1 MAKTSLDRKFD
12 QIKKREEEKSF
23 STKKRSRI
31 VSKFLN
37 NRLAVF
43 GLIIFIIII
52 LI

>member
-23 STKKRSRI
+23 SIKKRSRI

-37 NRLAVF
+37 NRLAVV
-43 GLIIFIIII
+43 GLII
-52 LI
+52 